1 MTGPLAGFLCP
12 DEFAGPRGL
21 RPLLA
26 EVTVVREFMHS
37 DHLPWFRG
45 RSACAARVRGQPV
58 LLVPGFLAGDLSLRP
73 LTIWLRSLGHRT
85 YRAQMLSN
93 VTCTRSAT
101 DRLEQRVEEIA
112 TRREQPVALVG
123 HSLGGLLAR
132 ALASRRPDLVRGIV
146 TLGSPLLAPGAV
158 HTVMKLDLTLLRV
171 LNRMGVDAVM
181 GADCLGGSCAR
192 QSWADLTAGWPVEMP
207 FTSVFSA
214 RDGIVDWRSCLDPAA
229 RHVEVR
235 SSHMG
240 MAVDRSVWHE
250 VATALNA
257 MAGPDRVRHG
267 APLRR

>member
-12 DEFAGPRGL
+12 DGFAGPRGL
-21 RPLLA
+21 RSLLA
-26 EVTVVREFMHS
+26 EATVVRELVHS
-37 DHLPWFRG
+37 DHLPWSRG
-45 RSACAARVRGQPV
+45 RTSFSARVQDQPV
-58 LLVPGFLAGDLSLRP
+58 LLIPGFLAGDLSLRP
-73 LTIWLRSLGHRT
+73 LTAWLRSLGHRT

-101 DRLEQRVEEIA
+101 DRLEQRVEAIA
-112 TRREQPVALVG
+112 TRRERPVALVG

-158 HTVMKLDLTLLRV
+158 HTVLKLDLTVLGM
-171 LNRMGVDAVM
+171 LNRLGVDAVM
-181 GADCLGGSCAR
+181 SADCLGGTCAQR
-192 QSWADLTAGWPVEMP
+192 SWADLTAGWPVEMP

-229 RHVEVR
+229 HHVEVR

-240 MAVDRSVWHE
+240 MAVDRSVWRE
-250 VATALNA
+250 VATALNS
-257 MAGPDRVRHG
+257 MTTESE
-267 APLRR
+267 LRATG